1 LTALSFTLVIFS
13 SLLHASWNF
22 LTKRS
27 EDKQIFLWWAI
38 LISVL
43 IYLPPLLYLAPQV
56 NIPTRGWYYIAATGL
71 IHTLYF
77 FLLGGAYE
85 QGDLSLVYPLA
96 RGLGP
101 LLVPILAWPFLKEKL
116 SWVGVLGILL
126 AAMGIYVLQLKS
138 FSPQKLLA
146 PLSSIKEKPSQLA
159 MMIGITISLYSVIDK
174 KGVSLVHPFV
184 YIYLMFLI
192 SGMLL
197 TPYMVTKKRESIRE
211 EWRRSR
217 RNIIAVA
224 FVDMFTYLLILVAM
238 TISKVSYIAS
248 ARSASI
254 VFGALLGT
262 LLLGEPYGQK
272 RIMGS
277 SLIVIGVALLGLA
290 R

>member
-1 LTALSFTLVIFS
+1 MTALSFTLVIFA

-22 LTKRS
+22 LVKRG
-27 EDKQIFLWWAI
+27 EDKQVFLWWAL
-38 LISVL
+38 LISVV
-43 IYLPPLLYLAPQV
+43 IYLPPFLYLVPQV
-56 NIPTRGWYYIAATGL
+56 AISTEGWHYIAATGL
-71 IHTLYF
+71 IHALYF

-101 LLVPILAWPFLKEKL
+101 LLVPILARPFLKEEL
-116 SWVGVLGILL
+116 SWVGVLGILMV
-126 AAMGIYVLQLKS
+126 AVGIYVLHLKS
-138 FSPQKLLA
+138 FSPRKFLE
-146 PLSSIKEKPSQLA
+146 PLRFINEKPSQLA
-159 MMIGITISLYSVIDK
+159 MMIGISIGLYSVIDK

-211 EWRRSR
+211 EWRRHR
-217 RNIIAVA
+217 RSIIAVA

-238 TISKVSYIAS
+238 TISKVSYVAS
-248 ARSASI
+248 ARSVSI
-254 VFGALLGT
+254 IFGTLLGT

-272 RIMGS
+272 RIVGS
-277 SLIVIGVALLGLA
+277 SLILMGVAMLGMA
-290 R
+290 G